1 MDPLFDTK
9 ILFWHFFFCKI
20 KNSGQT
26 DEVWGTKNDEEE
38 ENGWKETQW
47 DHQREWVKA
56 PRRRRG
62 ESYERE
68 RGEAKG
74 DKTGCQ
80 LNKTDDGFWQYQ
92 WANRFKGQ
100 KKEGEKVYFLF
111 AYGERSV
118 CIYWC
123 SIICSAFFSFLNNW
137 KHFHAYL
144 MIVSRREKHEKHMKN
159 S

>member
-1 MDPLFDTK
+1 MNVYFLNSTVVDGPIIWYENI
-9 ILFWHFFFCKI
+9 ILTFFFFCKI

-100 KKEGEKVYFLF
+100 KKEGEKSLFFICLWRKISVYLLMFHYMF
-111 AYGERSV
+111 
-118 CIYWC
+118 
-123 SIICSAFFSFLNNW
+123 SIFFFSQ
-137 KHFHAYL
+137 
-144 MIVSRREKHEKHMKN
+144 
-159 S
+159 